1 MSANHFFSFLA
12 GAAAG
17 AAVAWLLSS
26 EKGKETVETIKRR
39 AAEGL
44 DELQNAVED
53 VQAKATVAVKAAA
66 ETVKGAV
73 GGCK

>member
-1 MSANHFFSFLA
+1 MSGNKFFSFLF

-26 EKGKETVETIKRR
+26 EKGKQTAEDLKRR

-44 DELQNAVED
+44 GDLENAVED
-53 VQAKATVAVKAAA
+53 LKVKAEATARAAA
-66 ETVKGAV
+66 ETVEEAV
-73 GGCK
+73 GKDK

>member
-1 MSANHFFSFLA
+1 MSANNFFTFLA

-26 EKGKETVETIKRR
+26 EKGRETAENIKRR

-44 DELQNAVED
+44 DQLENAVED
-53 VQAKATVAVKAAA
+53 IKAKAEATAKAAA
-66 ETVKGAV
+66 ETVEEAV
-73 GGCK
+73 GKNQ

>member
-1 MSANHFFSFLA
+1 MSANHFFTFLA

-17 AAVAWLLSS
+17 AAAAWLLCS
-26 EKGKETVETIKRR
+26 ERGKETVENIKRR

-53 VQAKATVAVKAAA
+53 VQAKASVAVKAAA
-66 ETVKGAV
+66 ETVKEAV
-73 GGCK
+73 EGCK